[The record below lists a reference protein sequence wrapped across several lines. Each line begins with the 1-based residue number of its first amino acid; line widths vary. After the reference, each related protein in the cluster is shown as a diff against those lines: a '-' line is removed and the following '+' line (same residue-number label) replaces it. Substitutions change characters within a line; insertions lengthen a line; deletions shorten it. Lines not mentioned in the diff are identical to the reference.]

1 MTRPPLPEWLAD
13 LAPGIGVLR
22 AYRREWL
29 RPDLVAG
36 LTVGAMLIPQSMAYA
51 ELAGMPPEYGFYAV
65 LGPLVV
71 YTLFGTSRHLGVGPE
86 PGTAILA
93 ATGVGAIAGGDLA
106 RYVVLMAA
114 LALVVGV
121 IAVIGALA
129 RLGFIASVFSKPVLV
144 GYITGVGLT
153 LLSSQIG
160 AFTGIAIDADRF
172 FPRVVELF
180 TKVGDIAPATLAVGT
195 ASLVIVLVLRRRV
208 PRAPGALVAVALATL
223 VVWLMPGG
231 APVTPLVGTIPQGL
245 PTLGLPTVTLEDI
258 WRLLPVA
265 AGIVL
270 VGFSDN
276 VLTARSIASRLGYRV
291 DPNRE
296 LLALGLTN
304 LASGVSQ
311 GFPVSSSASRTAV
324 PASLGSRTQLVSL
337 VAGSVVLATLLALS
351 PLLGQIPRATLAA
364 VIISAAIAIIDVPGY
379 RALWRVSREEAVLA
393 VAAALG
399 VIVFN
404 VLVGVLLAVSLS
416 IIVALGRI
424 ARPHDAVLGD
434 RPELDGWVEVDAH
447 PSARTEPGLL
457 VYRFD
462 APLFFLNTEWFRT
475 RVIDAL
481 EANPGS
487 EEWLVLDFEGVGALD
502 ASALDG
508 LADLVEQLGRTG
520 VGQIAVAR
528 ANESVVR
535 RLRRVDLVEPAG
547 ALRVYPTINAA
558 VRAFRGR
565 RDQHHPGD
573 AE

>member
-1 MTRPPLPEWLAD
+1 M
-13 LAPGIGVLR
+13 
-22 AYRREWL
+22 
-29 RPDLVAG
+29 
-36 LTVGAMLIPQSMAYA
+36 
-51 ELAGMPPEYGFYAV
+51 
-65 LGPLVV
+65 
-71 YTLFGTSRHLGVGPE
+71 
-86 PGTAILA
+86 
-93 ATGVGAIAGGDLA
+93 
-106 RYVVLMAA
+106 
-114 LALVVGV
+114 
-121 IAVIGALA
+121 
-129 RLGFIASVFSKPVLV
+129 
-144 GYITGVGLT
+144 
-153 LLSSQIG
+153 
-160 AFTGIAIDADRF
+160 
-172 FPRVVELF
+172 
-180 TKVGDIAPATLAVGT
+180 
-195 ASLVIVLVLRRRV
+195 
-208 PRAPGALVAVALATL
+208 
-223 VVWLMPGG
+223 
-231 APVTPLVGTIPQGL
+231 TPLVGTIPQGL
-245 PTLGLPTVTLEDI
+245 PTLGIPAVTLEDI

-462 APLFFLNTEWFRT
+462 APLFFLNTERFRM
-475 RVIDAL
+475 RVLDAL

-520 VGQIAVAR
+520 ISQVAVAR

-565 RDQHHPGD
+565 REQHHPGD